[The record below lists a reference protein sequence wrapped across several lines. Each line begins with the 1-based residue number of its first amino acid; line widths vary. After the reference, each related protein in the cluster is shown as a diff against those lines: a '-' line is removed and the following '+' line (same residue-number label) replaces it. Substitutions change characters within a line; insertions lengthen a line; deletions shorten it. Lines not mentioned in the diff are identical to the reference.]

1 MSAEFGY
8 FFWDI
13 LGLFASL
20 LPVLLLLGCFLY
32 LSKLV
37 ALQQQALEQQAK
49 VLAKL
54 AELEAGLGHSKKN
67 PE

>member
-37 ALQQQALEQQAK
+37 ALQQQALE
-49 VLAKL
+49 
-54 AELEAGLGHSKKN
+54 
-67 PE
+67 